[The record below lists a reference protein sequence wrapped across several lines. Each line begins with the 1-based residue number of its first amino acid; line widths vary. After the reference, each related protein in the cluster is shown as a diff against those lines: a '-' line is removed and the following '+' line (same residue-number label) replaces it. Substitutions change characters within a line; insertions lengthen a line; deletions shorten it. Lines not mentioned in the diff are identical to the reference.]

1 MRKGRFWDFKTDEAG
16 KIKEPLHINRAKNE
30 PLYDMF
36 EIEYL
41 TSTGRIKTIKV
52 FCEPGAI
59 DPKTM
64 YEGLLNE
71 YIGRIFNS
79 GGLMQQQQR
88 DDYIFLGRIEKAN
101 DGRASFNHDYRVQI
115 NGRNMTAQQFF
126 DNVALPVLVEKFG
139 ENQQVQNTQVVN
151 SYAEQLYN
159 QLIQLLQDGN
169 LARRNGEFEDVLQK
183 LSLYIAKLDNYNLRG
198 NAIKFVS
205 KETLEKKCGEG
216 AYAANMPSDNNSIYL
231 SPECLRSIIQR
242 QKSKNEYDPRA
253 LAVMIINIISHE
265 IKHNKQ
271 GQYEINAKSG
281 NYEFDFQE
289 WLNAMYSS
297 AQVIRRT
304 TKLSYLEDSKEAE
317 AYDTGMSGARK
328 FLKSINRE
336 DDMEMDRPILNKNLP
351 FQKFAASYGNIN
363 FHRENDGRIVNIAE
377 YLDNAFN
384 ETSSRRKNVGAFKEK
399 HPILVIQYD
408 DNGNLKSVQEL
419 AHQYISRTL
428 VTDGKLLHLTDKD
441 ISCLEFAYC
450 FVFADRLTRWDTEQL
465 YKTYGKVEVDR
476 LLAGIKE
483 KAIILKDKYSK
494 SYQQGT
500 EAIRDKNFN
509 HSGDNP
515 KNNVQKNIVDIHAKY
530 NASQRYFQQV
540 IDKLNRANA
549 FPSAPNG
556 NFER

>member
-1 MRKGRFWDFKTDEAG
+1 MRKGRFWDFKTDETG
-16 KIKEPLHINRAKNE
+16 KIKEPIRINRAKDE
-30 PLYDMF
+30 PLYDMY

-41 TSTGRIKTIKV
+41 TSTGKIKTIKV

-64 YEGLLNE
+64 DIGLLNE

-101 DGRASFNHDYRVQI
+101 DGRARFNHNYSVQI

-126 DNVALPVLVEKFG
+126 DNVALPVLVENVGK
-139 ENQQVQNTQVVN
+139 NQQTQSTQNVN

-169 LARRNGEFEDVLQK
+169 LAKRNSEFEDVLQK
-183 LSLYIAKLDNYNLRG
+183 LSLHIAKQDNYNLRG
-198 NAIKFVS
+198 NAIKFIS
-205 KETLEKKCGEG
+205 EEMLTKTCGEG
-216 AYAANMPSDNNSIYL
+216 AFAANMPSDNNSIYL
-231 SPECLRSIIQR
+231 STECIRNAIQK
-242 QKSKNEYDPRA
+242 QKIKNEYDPRA
-253 LAVMIINIISHE
+253 FAVMLINTISHE

-271 GQYEINAKSG
+271 RQYEINAQSG

-304 TKLSYLEDSKEAE
+304 TKLSYLEDNNEAE
-317 AYDTGMSGARK
+317 AYNKGMSGTRK

-336 DDMEMDRPILNKNLP
+336 DDIEMDRPILNKNLP
-351 FQKFAASYGNIN
+351 FQKFAASYGKIN
-363 FHRENDGRIVNIAE
+363 FHRENDGRIVSIAE

-384 ETSSRRKNVGAFKEK
+384 ETSSRRKYVGAFKKE
-399 HPILVIQYD
+399 HPILAIQYD
-408 DNGNLKSVQEL
+408 DEGKLKSVQQL
-419 AHQYISRTL
+419 AHQYFTRSLIS
-428 VTDGKLLHLTDKD
+428 DGKVLTLTDKD
-441 ISCLEFAYC
+441 LDCLESAYC
-450 FVFADRLTRWDTEQL
+450 FIFADRLTMRDTEQL

-476 LLAGIKE
+476 LLTSIKE
-483 KAIILKDKYSK
+483 KAILLRDEYSK

-515 KNNVQKNIVDIHAKY
+515 MNNVQKNIVDIHAKY

-549 FPSAPNG
+549 FPTAPNG

>member
-1 MRKGRFWDFKTDEAG
+1 MRKGRLWNFKTDEAG

-30 PLYDMF
+30 PLYDMY

-41 TSTGRIKTIKV
+41 TSTGKTKTIKV

-59 DPKTM
+59 DPQKTH
-64 YEGLLNE
+64 ESLLNE

-79 GGLMQQQQR
+79 RGLMQQQQR

-101 DGRASFNHDYRVQI
+101 DGRSRFNHDYSVQI

-126 DNVALPVLVEKFG
+126 DNVALPVLIEKFG
-139 ENQQVQNTQVVN
+139 KNHQAQNPQDVN

-169 LARRNGEFEDVLQK
+169 LARRNGKFEEVLQK
-183 LSLYIAKLDNYNLRG
+183 LSLHIAKLDDYNLRG

-242 QKSKNEYDPRA
+242 QKSKNEYDPMA

-271 GQYEINAKSG
+271 RQYEINAKSG
-281 NYEFDFQE
+281 KYEFDFQE

-297 AQVIRRT
+297 ARVIRKT
-304 TKLSYLEDSKEAE
+304 AKLSYLEDSNEAE
-317 AYDTGMSGARK
+317 AYNAGMSGTRK
-328 FLKSINRE
+328 FLKAVNRE
-336 DDMEMDRPILNKNLP
+336 NDMEMNRPMINKNLP

-363 FHRENDGRIVNIAE
+363 FHKENDGRIVNIAE

-384 ETSSRRKNVGAFKEK
+384 ETSSRRKYVGEFKK
-399 HPILVIQYD
+399 QHPILAIQYD
-408 DNGNLKSVQEL
+408 DEGKLKSVQQL
-419 AHQYISRTL
+419 AHQYFTRSLIS
-428 VTDGKLLHLTDKD
+428 DGKVLTLTDKD
-441 ISCLEFAYC
+441 LACLESAYC
-450 FVFADRLTRWDTEQL
+450 FIFADRLTMWDTEQL
-465 YKTYGKVEVDR
+465 YKIYGKVEVDR

-483 KAIILKDKYSK
+483 KATILKDKYSK

-509 HSGDNP
+509 HLGDNP
-515 KNNVQKNIVDIHAKY
+515 RNNVQKNIVDIHTKY

-540 IDKLNRANA
+540 IDKLNRVNT
-549 FPSAPNG
+549 FPSAQNG
-556 NFER
+556 KIER